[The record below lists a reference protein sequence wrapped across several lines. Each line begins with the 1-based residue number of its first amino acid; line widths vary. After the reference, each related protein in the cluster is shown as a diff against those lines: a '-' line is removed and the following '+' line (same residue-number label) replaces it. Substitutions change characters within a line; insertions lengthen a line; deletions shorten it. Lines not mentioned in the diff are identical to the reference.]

1 MADVLLVSGVAGFIG
16 SQFVRTALA
25 QGYDVVGL
33 DKLTYA
39 GSTANVAGL
48 PEDRF
53 QMVTGDIADFSLVQE
68 LLAKH
73 QPVGVLNFAAETHV
87 DRSITGPAAFV
98 ETNVLGTLQMLRASS
113 DYYQSL
119 SGERRS
125 AFRYV
130 QISTDEVYGSLHDD
144 GYFTEETPY
153 APRSPYASSKAG
165 GDHLVSAWHH
175 TYGLPT
181 ITTHCSNNYGPRHHP
196 EKLIPDMITRA
207 LAGEPLP
214 VYGKGDNVRD
224 WIHVEDHCDGVMAAL
239 LRGNVGSHY
248 CLGGGNEWK
257 NLDLVHRICDILDEV
272 CPRADK
278 ASYRTQINFVTD
290 RLGHDYRY
298 AIDFSRA
305 KQELG
310 FTPKVEFSAGL
321 TSTVRWNLD
330 QIHTSKL
337 SLTDGLA

>member
-16 SQFVRTALA
+16 SQFVRTVLA

-39 GSTANVAGL
+39 GSIANVAGL

-53 QMVTGDIADFSLVQE
+53 QLVTGDIADFALVQD

-73 QPVGVLNFAAETHV
+73 QPVSVLNFAAETHV

-98 ETNVLGTLQMLRASS
+98 ETNVLGTLQMLRASA
-113 DYYQSL
+113 DYFQTL
-119 SGERRS
+119 SGDRRA

-144 GYFTEETPY
+144 GYFTEDTPY

-165 GDHLVSAWHH
+165 GDHLVDAWNN

-181 ITTHCSNNYGPRHHP
+181 IVTHCSNNYGPRQHP
-196 EKLIPDMITRA
+196 EKLIPHMITRA

-214 VYGKGDNVRD
+214 VYGKGENVRD
-224 WIHVEDHCDGVMAAL
+224 WIHVEDHCDGVLAAMQ
-239 LRGNVGSHY
+239 RGVIGNHY

-257 NLDLVHRICDILDEV
+257 NLDLVHRICDILDQLS
-272 CPRADK
+272 PRSDRQ
-278 ASYRTQINFVTD
+278 SYRTQISFVTD

-305 KQELG
+305 KRELG
-310 FTPKVEFSAGL
+310 FTPKVDFSEGL
-321 TSTVRWNLD
+321 TSTVRWNLE
-330 QIHTSKL
+330 QIRNSKL
-337 SLTDGLA
+337 SLTDGVI